1 MGGALALLL
10 AALAQLEPGAP
21 RSGLRC
27 YSFGSP
33 PVLAHAS
40 GAGGDAVLQ
49 ARCKIHHAQQSAP
62 DALWETQSL
71 LLWALKSGLP
81 RCSLAPLAVLQLSLV
96 TDIIQMVG
104 CMAMLCCKLAMRP

>member
-1 MGGALALLL
+1 MLL
-10 AALAQLEPGAP
+10 AALAQLEPDAP

-49 ARCKIHHAQQSAP
+49 ACCTSRRAQHTCHPPVILAFIDTGILAHVPTDCVAP
-62 DALWETQSL
+62 RSL
-71 LLWALKSGLP
+71 
-81 RCSLAPLAVLQLSLV
+81 
-96 TDIIQMVG
+96 
-104 CMAMLCCKLAMRP
+104 